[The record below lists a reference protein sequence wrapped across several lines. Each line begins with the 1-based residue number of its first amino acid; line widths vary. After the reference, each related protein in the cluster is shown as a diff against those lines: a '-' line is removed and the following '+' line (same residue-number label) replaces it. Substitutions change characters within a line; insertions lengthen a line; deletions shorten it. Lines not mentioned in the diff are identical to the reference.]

1 MSTEPVTPK
10 RSSRWPWRRATPPAT
25 AAPTGDTPVV
35 ARQRR
40 RKRRGRHPDPLRRL
54 AQFDALV
61 AEPPNGETV
70 HGGHSVSTGAGL
82 EAPARAAPMPGSLQ
96 EEPVPEAILVDEPEE
111 TDETTV
117 EEAPVEEVAVEEV
130 PVEEAPV
137 EEVAVE
143 EVPVEE
149 VPVEEVA
156 VEEVPVDEAAAA
168 VAPAAPRRRRLR
180 RRRSEEQLR
189 LRLPKA
195 ARPPRA
201 RPWRRATPEPAE
213 SAEPTDDDLEK
224 VTVAAA
230 PARDAHQ
237 LTLVDPQAALTR
249 PSTITSADLVNEAI
263 AGLFSRPTR
272 TLLTVLGTMIGLTA
286 LVATLGLSRTA
297 GNQIVGRFDEIA
309 ATEVDVTSRPVD
321 FTDRPNELPWNAAER
336 LERLNGVVAA
346 GSMGK
351 VDVGKAL
358 VSTASFNDPLRQTD
372 FKFAVQAVSPTLFDA
387 VRAKLEVGR
396 FFDAGHS
403 ERADRVAVIGAT
415 AAKELGIDTLDPLP
429 AIQIG
434 DDPFLVIGI
443 VDDVARVDKLMSSVM
458 IPEGTARALYH
469 LRVPDTVVIETD
481 IGAAGLIAEQAPIAL
496 RPDNPNGLK
505 VTAQPEL
512 TQVRESVSG
521 DLDLLFLTLG
531 GVSLLVGAIGI
542 ANVTLVSVMERTG
555 EIGLRRAL
563 GATRR
568 HVAQQFLVE
577 STSMG
582 FVGGILGASLGIVIV
597 VLVSA
602 FQGWTP
608 VVDPYIPFVAPLIG
622 GLIGLVAG
630 SYPARRAASM
640 EPVEALRAGT

>member
-1 MSTEPVTPK
+1 
-10 RSSRWPWRRATPPAT
+10 
-25 AAPTGDTPVV
+25 
-35 ARQRR
+35 
-40 RKRRGRHPDPLRRL
+40 
-54 AQFDALV
+54 
-61 AEPPNGETV
+61 
-70 HGGHSVSTGAGL
+70 
-82 EAPARAAPMPGSLQ
+82 
-96 EEPVPEAILVDEPEE
+96 
-111 TDETTV
+111 
-117 EEAPVEEVAVEEV
+117 
-130 PVEEAPV
+130 
-137 EEVAVE
+137 
-143 EVPVEE
+143 
-149 VPVEEVA
+149 
-156 VEEVPVDEAAAA
+156 
-168 VAPAAPRRRRLR
+168 
-180 RRRSEEQLR
+180 
-189 LRLPKA
+189 
-195 ARPPRA
+195 
-201 RPWRRATPEPAE
+201 
-213 SAEPTDDDLEK
+213 
-224 VTVAAA
+224 
-230 PARDAHQ
+230 
-237 LTLVDPQAALTR
+237 
-249 PSTITSADLVNEAI
+249 
-263 AGLFSRPTR
+263 
-272 TLLTVLGTMIGLTA
+272 
-286 LVATLGLSRTA
+286 
-297 GNQIVGRFDEIA
+297 
-309 ATEVDVTSRPVD
+309 
-321 FTDRPNELPWNAAER
+321 
-336 LERLNGVVAA
+336 
-346 GSMGK
+346 MGK

-387 VRAKLEVGR
+387 VRAKLKVGR

-403 ERADRVAVIGAT
+403 DRADHVAVIGAT